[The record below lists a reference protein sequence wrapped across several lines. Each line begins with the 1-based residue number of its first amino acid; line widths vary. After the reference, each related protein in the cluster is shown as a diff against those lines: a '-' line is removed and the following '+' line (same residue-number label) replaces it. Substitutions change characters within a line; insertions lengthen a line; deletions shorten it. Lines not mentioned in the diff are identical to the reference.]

1 MMGAHPLII
10 PGPALSKVN
19 FVRPPKGKDSSV
31 GGKQVSQAHLILN
44 LYSKGFR
51 LNSYLAHLKLKF
63 YTDI

>member
-44 LYSKGFR
+44 LYFKRLR
-51 LNSYLAHLKLKF
+51 LNSYSAHLKLKF
-63 YTDI
+63 YIDI